1 MADMLHTNFSSNSS
15 IFSLFSTLTL
25 SPHSNFSFV
34 RFAPLRRRFS
44 HSSVVTKLC
53 SDSSQFE
60 IISRI
65 ELSDGSV
72 SFKFGDASEISR
84 NLDDV
89 NGGIEVELE
98 RESDEGLEGNA
109 VNDGESDSE
118 SAEAENFDRNSVEL
132 KEIGEQ
138 NADDVV
144 DLQSDSQFSGN
155 SVEDEQ
161 NCGLISVAGV
171 ENLSDFDAGKYE
183 NQGGNGVVTM
193 CDSSVGVVIGK
204 NKELSEAYKKSDDD
218 EVENGGDEPSNVGGT
233 SLDVEVSGVVETLEN
248 EVVKNEVVSL
258 EDESVKDGTVTGDIV
273 EGDIVSLEEGETVKG
288 GIVEDQIVKDD
299 IVEDEIVKAGIVED
313 KESLEEDENLKGGI
327 VKNEIV
333 EDAND
338 ENKVV
343 SSMGETLKGD
353 IVKDGF
359 VEDEIEEGKVVS
371 LVEETI
377 KGDIVRDEI
386 VEDEI
391 EVIKVLSKTL
401 KDNIVKDK
409 IVEDEI
415 EVIKVLSKTLK
426 DNIVKDKIVEDEI
439 GEGKAVSLVE
449 ETVKDDIVKD
459 ETVEDDVEED
469 KVVSS
474 MEETVEGDIVKEKIV
489 EDEIEEDKVLSLVH
503 ETLKGNT
510 VKDKIVENEIG
521 EGKVDSLVEE
531 AVKGDIFFETVKG
544 DIVKDKIAEDEIEEN
559 KVVSLVDETMKGD
572 IEDEVV
578 SLVDET
584 VNGEDEIVEG
594 EIEEDKVV
602 SLVDETVKGD
612 IVKDD
617 MVKDDIV
624 KDESEEE
631 EEVALENEITKSD
644 IVKNEIV
651 EDEIVEDEIVKKAIV
666 KDEIAED
673 TSASLEDETEKVCVF
688 TVNHPIPM
696 DEDDDSVELMSKKL
710 EAEPI
715 LNEETSSDLQDNVG
729 LGSFLGSNK
738 VHDAIINTVTQSGD
752 DITDSLV
759 AAGPITSEIASPEI
773 DLDSLNKA
781 EPSSPAFSISSA
793 VASLEHFPEALTG
806 GKDAHFVL
814 KNWFGVADSVGQ
826 WSLGGVDM
834 GLYAHEFMQNCEKLL
849 KSTSARLTNVKQLL
863 QQSAAITQST
873 GAARVLIAHLD
884 KEVLHVAN
892 IGDSGFVIIRNG
904 TVVQKS
910 SPMIHEFSFPYAIGL
925 GDDSVEDA
933 EEYHI
938 NLEDGDVIV
947 TATDGLFD
955 NLYDKE
961 IASMVSK
968 VLEAGMSLQD
978 LAELLATTAAEV
990 GRSKSARS
998 PFADAAKAA
1007 GHPGYCGGKLDH
1019 VTVIVSL
1026 VHFFFKIVRSTDLKS
1041 H

>member
-1 MADMLHTNFSSNSS
+1 MM
-15 IFSLFSTLTL
+15 
-25 SPHSNFSFV
+25 
-34 RFAPLRRRFS
+34 
-44 HSSVVTKLC
+44 VVTKAKGQQTMKDAIQHFPKKQKGNDVSYYAEWQLRRKRIIDERNGP
-53 SDSSQFE
+53 SDTRVCNSLQNIVEDEGTLS
-60 IISRI
+60 

-193 CDSSVGVVIGK
+193 CDSSV
-204 NKELSEAYKKSDDD
+204 
-218 EVENGGDEPSNVGGT
+218 
-233 SLDVEVSGVVETLEN
+233 GVVETLEN

-793 VASLEHFPEALTG
+793 VASLEHFPEFSNTKNNNFQALTG